1 MRQPNTFMIFKK
13 ILVAGFEKSEINQTY
28 LEKMNM
34 LTEKIIFLS
43 KDSPEIKNEL
53 KDTDCLLVKFNP
65 VSREW
70 IDLAPK
76 LKYIGAFATG
86 YGKID
91 IEYAKSKQITVCN
104 VPDYSTESV
113 AEFVFA
119 ITLEQLRELER
130 AKKQTKNKNYSEDGF
145 LPTEI
150 KGKTFGILGLGN
162 IGKRVSEIA
171 LCFGADVR
179 YWSRNRKEDFEIK
192 GVKYE
197 DADHL
202 ISESD
207 FLSVHFS
214 HTKDTE
220 NFLNKDRIQKI
231 KKNAIIINTAP
242 MELVDIDALE
252 IRLKAGDLTFILD
265 HSDEMTNNTLER
277 LSRYN
282 NCIIYPPMGC
292 ITKEAGINKQEIF
305 IKNME
310 NFLQESPTNKIN

>member
-1 MRQPNTFMIFKK
+1 MKFKK
-13 ILVAGFEKSEINQTY
+13 ILVTGFEKSEVNQTY

-34 LTEKIIFLS
+34 LAEKLVFIS

-70 IDLAPK
+70 IESAPA

-91 IEYAKSKQITVCN
+91 IDYAKSKKIAVCN

-119 ITLEQLRELER
+119 IILEQLRELER
-130 AKKQTKNKNYSEDGF
+130 AKKQTRDGNYSEDGF

-150 KGKTFGILGLGN
+150 KNKIFGILGLGN

-179 YWSRNRKEDFEIK
+179 YWSRNRKEDFEVK
-192 GVKYE
+192 GIKYE
-197 DADHL
+197 NADVL

-207 FLSVHFS
+207 FLSLHFS
-214 HTKDTE
+214 HTNDTE
-220 NFLNKDRIQKI
+220 NFLDKGRIQKI
-231 KKNAIIINTAP
+231 KKNAIVINTAP
-242 MELVDIDALE
+242 MELVDIEALE
-252 IRLKAGDLTFILD
+252 IRLQAGNLTFILD
-265 HSDEMTNNTLER
+265 HSDEMTKENLEK
-277 LSRYN
+277 LSKYT

-305 IKNME
+305 VRNIE
-310 NFLQESPTNKIN
+310 NYLQGSPTNKVN